1 MSELRRVGAID
12 ISEDMVHERRE
23 WVVQR
28 IGWAAMLGFL
38 VAAALGVFGSGP
50 LARATASQ
58 ADLQVDYPMFTRLE
72 APDEI
77 EVEARTSGPEL
88 RIAIDSDFLTHNE
101 LERVSPEPD
110 SVELEADRIV
120 HVFRAGAGTH
130 RVVFEVRARRMGAQR
145 ATITAGDGPEV
156 HLQQFVYP

>member
-12 ISEDMVHERRE
+12 ISEDMAHERRE

-28 IGWAAMLGFL
+28 IGWAAMLAFL
-38 VAAALGVFGSGP
+38 IAAGLGLFGSGP
-50 LARATASQ
+50 LARTTTGPAS
-58 ADLQVDYPMFTRLE
+58 LRVEYPVFARLE

-88 RIAIDSDFLTHNE
+88 RIAIDRDFLTHNE
-101 LERVSPEPD
+101 LERVTPQAD
-110 SVELEADRIV
+110 VVELEGDRVV
-120 HVFRAGAGTH
+120 HVFRTGAGTQ
-130 RVVFEVRARRMGAQR
+130 RVVFELRARRLGSQE
-145 ATITAGDGPEV
+145 ATIAAGDGPEV